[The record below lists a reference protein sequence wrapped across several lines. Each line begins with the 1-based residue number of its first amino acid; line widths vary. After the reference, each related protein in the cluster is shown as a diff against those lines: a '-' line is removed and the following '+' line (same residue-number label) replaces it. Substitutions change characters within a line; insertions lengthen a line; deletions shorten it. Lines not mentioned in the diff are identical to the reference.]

1 MTTTEKKEYT
11 IRDIEALT
19 EAQAAEMA
27 IEAATVKGHQVYFVD
42 FGGYFG
48 YSALVFAD
56 GHYIKY
62 ANDYEL
68 HHKDK
73 NRDELREFYLDS
85 LSKKLFAAEE
95 METVRDYQDKR
106 AKEYYI
112 RNYYGLRR
120 DHVSIFFFGS
130 DEEREELKKK
140 KELMIYS
147 PVFLAYYDKKDS
159 DFVKSGA
166 DMLHRL
172 TNAER
177 QSNPAEYWKSAFLYE
192 MFNHEYGINWQA
204 DFDVCSC
211 FGDCSGVRDY
221 TDADELFAACN
232 FSDVQRAAYMAAR
245 REYNEQSADLY

>member
-1 MTTTEKKEYT
+1 MEEST

-19 EAQAAEMA
+19 ETQAAAMA
-27 IEAATVKGHQVYFVD
+27 IESVTVKGHQVYFVD

-68 HHKDK
+68 HHQGKS
-73 NRDELREFYLDS
+73 RDELREFYLDS
-85 LSKKLFAAEE
+85 LSKKLFTPEE
-95 METVRDYQDKR
+95 MKTVSDYQDKK

-120 DHVSIFFFGS
+120 DRISMFFCGP
-130 DEEREELKKK
+130 DKEREKLRKKT
-140 KELMIYS
+140 ENMIFS
-147 PVFLAYYDKKDS
+147 PVFMAYYDKKDA
-159 DFVKSGA
+159 DFVKHGENLIST
-166 DMLHRL
+166 LEK
-172 TNAER
+172 AEP
-177 QSNPAEYWKSAFLYE
+177 QKDTAEYWNGAFLHE

-204 DFDVCSC
+204 DFDVCSA

-221 TDADELFAACN
+221 EDIEELFSACN

-245 REYNEQSADLY
+245 REYSKQSAELY

>member
-1 MTTTEKKEYT
+1 MKNTATKEYT

-27 IEAATVKGHQVYFVD
+27 IETVIVKGHQVYFVD

-48 YSALVFAD
+48 YSALVFVD
-56 GHYIKY
+56 GHHIKY

-68 HHKDK
+68 HHKG
-73 NRDELREFYLDS
+73 RSREELREFYLDS
-85 LSKKLFAAEE
+85 LSRKLFTAEE
-95 METVRDYQDKR
+95 METVNDYQDKQ

-120 DHVSIFFFGS
+120 DHISMFFCGP
-130 DEEREELKKK
+130 D
-140 KELMIYS
+140 KELERLRKKTENMIFS
-147 PVFLAYYDKKDS
+147 PVFMAYYDKKDA
-159 DFVKSGA
+159 DFVKHGKGLLST
-166 DMLHRL
+166 LKK
-172 TNAER
+172 AEPKKD
-177 QSNPAEYWKSAFLYE
+177 NAEYWENAFLRE

-204 DFDVCSC
+204 DFDVCSA

-221 TDADELFAACN
+221 EDIEELFTACK

-245 REYNEQSADLY
+245 HEYSKQSAELY

>member
-1 MTTTEKKEYT
+1 MKEYT

-19 EAQAAEMA
+19 EVQAAKMA
-27 IEAATVKGHQVYFVD
+27 MEAVEIKGHQIYFVD

-56 GHYIKY
+56 GHHIKY

-68 HHKDK
+68 HHKDRS
-73 NRDELREFYLDS
+73 RDELREFYINS
-85 LSKKLFAAEE
+85 LNKKLFTTGE
-95 METVRDYQDKR
+95 METVTDYQDKQ

-120 DHVSIFFFGS
+120 DHISMFFCGPDS
-130 DEEREELKKK
+130 ERERLRKKT
-140 KELMIYS
+140 ETMIFS
-147 PVFLAYYDKKDS
+147 PVFMAYYDKKDAG
-159 DFVKSGA
+159 FVKIGEKLLA
-166 DMLHRL
+166 TLEK
-172 TNAER
+172 AEP
-177 QSNPAEYWKSAFLYE
+177 QKDNAEYWKGAFLHE

-211 FGDCSGVRDY
+211 FGNCSSVANIDNLN
-221 TDADELFAACN
+221 ALFDACN

-245 REYNEQSADLY
+245 REYSKQSIELY